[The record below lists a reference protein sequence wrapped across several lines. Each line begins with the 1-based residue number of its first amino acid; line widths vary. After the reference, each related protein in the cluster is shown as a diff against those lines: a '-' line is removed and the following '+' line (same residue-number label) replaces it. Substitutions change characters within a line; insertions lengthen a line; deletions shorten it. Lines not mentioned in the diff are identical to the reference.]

1 MRPVDKA
8 AASLISWMGGGVQPA
23 NRGLPTFCPEAPIW
37 RFLGRLDAV
46 EDPEQARKAD
56 HGLYLMEAF
65 PALALPSIEPAFFGR
80 LKGPHY
86 NPARRKT
93 FRRGDWRAVIAA
105 LRAEASR
112 FDFKDLVAWFDDL
125 RLVGMPKKADQD
137 RLDASIRLMI
147 AIRWRL
153 GAREASIILG
163 DLKKGYM
170 VAPVS
175 AVVRNRIMKDAL
187 TRGGL

>member
-1 MRPVDKA
+1 M
-8 AASLISWMGGGVQPA
+8 
-23 NRGLPTFCPEAPIW
+23 
-37 RFLGRLDAV
+37 
-46 EDPEQARKAD
+46 
-56 HGLYLMEAF
+56 
-65 PALALPSIEPAFFGR
+65 
-80 LKGPHY
+80 
-86 NPARRKT
+86 
-93 FRRGDWRAVIAA
+93 IAA

>member
-1 MRPVDKA
+1 M
-8 AASLISWMGGGVQPA
+8 
-23 NRGLPTFCPEAPIW
+23 
-37 RFLGRLDAV
+37 
-46 EDPEQARKAD
+46 
-56 HGLYLMEAF
+56 
-65 PALALPSIEPAFFGR
+65 
-80 LKGPHY
+80 
-86 NPARRKT
+86 
-93 FRRGDWRAVIAA
+93 IAA
-105 LRAEASR
+105 LRAEAGR

-125 RLVGMPKKADQD
+125 RLAGMPRKADQD
-137 RLDASIRLMI
+137 RLDASICLMI

-153 GAREASIILG
+153 GAREESIVLG